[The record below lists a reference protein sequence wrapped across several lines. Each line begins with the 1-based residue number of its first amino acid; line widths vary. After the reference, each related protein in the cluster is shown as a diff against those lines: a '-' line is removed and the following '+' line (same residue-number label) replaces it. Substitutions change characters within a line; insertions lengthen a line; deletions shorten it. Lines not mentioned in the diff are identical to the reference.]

1 MAERKDY
8 YKILG
13 VDKNASQEDIKKAFR
28 KLSVK
33 FHPDRNPG
41 SKEAEAKFKEVA
53 EAYGVLGDED
63 KRKEYDN
70 PKSTFE
76 FHTNGGGNDF
86 AHMNMDDILRHF
98 NMGGMGGFG
107 FNVKQQPMKGTN
119 IRIKVEL
126 SLEEVL
132 NGCNKKIKIK
142 RYEPCGHCNGTGM
155 SAESRRKT
163 CKTCGGTGMT
173 FDPNGFMGQHKC
185 PTCGGKGYVIENPC
199 RHCNGH
205 GVVMNSSSE
214 IQFNIPK
221 GVENGMQIEYA
232 GLGNA
237 SPHGKGQNGSLI
249 VVIEYKEHPIFEV
262 QGRDLACNLEVSAVD
277 AMLGCSIEIETL
289 SGKKIKVKIPQGTC
303 SGQIFRFKGYGLPRY
318 GVGLPGNMIG
328 IVSIIVPKQL
338 NDNEKRLL
346 EQLKKEEHFK

>member
-13 VDKNASQEDIKKAFR
+13 VDKNASQDDIKKAFR

-33 FHPDRNPG
+33 WHPDRNNG

-185 PTCGGKGYVIENPC
+185 PTCG
-199 RHCNGH
+199 
-205 GVVMNSSSE
+205 
-214 IQFNIPK
+214 FNIPK

-289 SGKKIKVKIPQGTC
+289 SGKKVKVKIPQGTC

>member
-13 VDKNASQEDIKKAFR
+13 VDKNASQDDIKKAFR

-33 FHPDRNPG
+33 WHPDRNNG
-41 SKEAEAKFKEVA
+41 SKEAEAKFKEIA
-53 EAYGVLGDED
+53 EAYAVLGDEN
-63 KRKEYDN
+63 KRKEYDT

-76 FHTNGGGNDF
+76 FHTNGDGNDF

-155 SAESRRKT
+155 SAESHRKT
-163 CKTCGGTGMT
+163 CKTCGGTGMA
-173 FDPNGFMGQHKC
+173 FDPNGFIVQHKC
-185 PTCGGKGYVIENPC
+185 PTCGGKGYVIESPC

-289 SGKKIKVKIPQGTC
+289 SGKKVKVKIPQGTC